1 MQDTILRK
9 QKYGEC
15 YHLGQEKEKDSKVT
29 SPAPSLL
36 IGNNRKK
43 TLSLRKNMLLP
54 PIPVS
59 VSTQKGDFFTYG
71 VFFLKHE
78 KTIASI
84 ALAEG
89 KKKHFLR
96 FKRKSGSHRFE
107 LYYSS
112 PYTGYASVENPGI
125 IRSTKHQRLFGEL
138 QRATLCLCWVVPR
151 CIQNLINIFMLLVLF
166 GRRVDRSSEDSVCGR

>member
-15 YHLGQEKEKDSKVT
+15 YHLSQEKEKDSKVT

-89 KKKHFLR
+89 KKKTFPT
-96 FKRKSGSHRFE
+96 F
-107 LYYSS
+107 
-112 PYTGYASVENPGI
+112 
-125 IRSTKHQRLFGEL
+125 
-138 QRATLCLCWVVPR
+138 
-151 CIQNLINIFMLLVLF
+151 
-166 GRRVDRSSEDSVCGR
+166 